1 MTRKSPTLHQLAP
14 EERIELNPV
23 DARALGVRDGD
34 FIRVETRR
42 GYIVAR
48 SMVTDRVQPHAIFGT
63 FHYWEACCN
72 ELTSAGPLDPESGIP
87 EYKISAAKVSK
98 SSPAEAAD
106 WFRTISDICKID
118 LQFMGTKS
126 HEHA

>member
-1 MTRKSPTLHQLAP
+1 M
-14 EERIELNPV
+14 
-23 DARALGVRDGD
+23 RDGD

-48 SMVTDRVQPHAIFGT
+48 SMVTDRVQPHTIFGT

-72 ELTSAGPLDPESGIP
+72 ELTSAGPLDPEAGIP

-98 SSPAEAAD
+98 SSPAEAAA
-106 WFRTISDICKID
+106 WHKKISDICKID
-118 LQFMGTKS
+118 LQYVGTRS
-126 HEHA
+126 QAYA